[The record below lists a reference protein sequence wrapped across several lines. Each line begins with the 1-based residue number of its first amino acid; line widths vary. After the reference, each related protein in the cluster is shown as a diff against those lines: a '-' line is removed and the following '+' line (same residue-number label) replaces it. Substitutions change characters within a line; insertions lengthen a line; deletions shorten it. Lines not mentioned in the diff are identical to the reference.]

1 MLVDRPQ
8 PAQESSSTPRPGR
21 LNSGLAVRDRTAS
34 WPTRVGGN
42 ALISVV
48 PTEKVYLV
56 ANLKETRTGRRMS
69 GQKVEIDIDSFLG
82 PDRLRH
88 LP

>member
-1 MLVDRPQ
+1 M
-8 PAQESSSTPRPGR
+8 
-21 LNSGLAVRDRTAS
+21 
-34 WPTRVGGN
+34 
-42 ALISVV
+42 SVV